1 MKVTLQI
8 LCLVV
13 LAPLVQGA
21 MRALRARLCGR
32 PGPSPLQPYRDLR
45 KLWSKEALTPAGTSA
60 AFLAAPGIAL
70 GVALTFAALVPPIDG
85 SAAVPVNAVAIA
97 LLLALGRCA
106 LVLAA
111 LDARSS
117 FGAMAASREM
127 TFAGLTEAPLLLAL
141 LSGAVAAALPQ
152 PESSGGAESIAA
164 VLAAAAL
171 LLVMLSETARVPVDN
186 QETHYEL
193 TMIHEGLVLEY
204 SGWQLALLHLAAYI
218 RQAAFVI
225 LAARMLPGSGGV
237 TLLWIGVLIA
247 AIPTIERTSAK
258 LRLFLV
264 PQLFASATILAL
276 ASIGLRIAG
285 RGAW

>member
-1 MKVTLQI
+1 MNVTLQI
-8 LCLVV
+8 ICLVV

-21 MRALRARLCGR
+21 MRTLRARLCGR

-45 KLWSKEALTPAGTSA
+45 KLWAKEALAPAGTSA

-70 GVALTFAALVPPIDG
+70 GVALTLAALVPPIDG
-85 SAAVPVNAVAIA
+85 GSAVPVNAVAIA
-97 LLLALGRCA
+97 LLLALGRWA

-141 LSGAVAAALPQ
+141 LSGTVAA
-152 PESSGGAESIAA
+152 GAGAGPIAG

-171 LLVMLSETARVPVDN
+171 VLVMLSETARVPVDN

-204 SGWQLALLHLAAYI
+204 SGWQLALLQLAAHI
-218 RQAAFVI
+218 RQAAFFI
-225 LAARMLPGSGGV
+225 LAARMLPGSGGL
-237 TLLWIGVLIA
+237 TLVWIGVLIA
-247 AIPTIERTSAK
+247 VIPTIERTTAK

>member
-1 MKVTLQI
+1 MGEG
-8 LCLVV
+8 
-13 LAPLVQGA
+13 GA
-21 MRALRARLCGR
+21 GD
-32 PGPSPLQPYRDLR
+32 G
-45 KLWSKEALTPAGTSA
+45 
-60 AFLAAPGIAL
+60 
-70 GVALTFAALVPPIDG
+70 G
-85 SAAVPVNAVAIA
+85 SAVAVNAVAIA
-97 LLLALGRCA
+97 LLLALGRWA

-141 LSGAVAAALPQ
+141 LSGTVAA
-152 PESSGGAESIAA
+152 GAGAGPIAG

-171 LLVMLSETARVPVDN
+171 VLVMLSETARVPVDN

-204 SGWQLALLHLAAYI
+204 SGWQLALLQLAAHI
-218 RQAAFVI
+218 RQAAFFI
-225 LAARMLPGSGGV
+225 LAARMLPGSGGL
-237 TLLWIGVLIA
+237 TLVWIGGLIA
-247 AIPTIERTSAK
+247 GIPTIERTTAK